1 MSIEKQ
7 IKEATDILNNI
18 SEDQTVPRNIRRAAT
33 QSLSTLADKE
43 MEVHVRAVNAI
54 ELLEDI
60 LGDPNCP
67 YHARTLIWH
76 VITRLEL
83 PTNLDDDDDDEY
95 EDDDDDDFYEE
106 EEVEWVE
113 EEEEESKEDKEGD
126 KKKVEKEDDWEPEWS
141 DDFDSEWGNND
152 DDDAFDDDD

>member
-33 QSLSTLADKE
+33 QSLTTLADKE

-83 PTNLDDDDDDEY
+83 QTDGDNDDEDEYEDDDDEY
-95 EDDDDDDFYEE
+95 EDDYYDEEETELIEE
-106 EEVEWVE
+106 EEAE
-113 EEEEESKEDKEGD
+113 EKKEE
-126 KKKVEKEDDWEPEWS
+126 KKVEKVDDWEPEWS
-141 DDFDSEWGNND
+141 DDFEDEWGDTD
-152 DDDAFDDDD
+152 DDDSDDK

>member
-83 PTNLDDDDDDEY
+83 PTDGGDNDEDEY
-95 EDDDDDDFYEE
+95 EDEEDDDDDYYDEE
-106 EEVEWVE
+106 ETEWVE
-113 EEEEESKEDKEGD
+113 EEVVEEKEGD
-126 KKKVEKEDDWEPEWS
+126 KKVEKEDDWEPEWS
-141 DDFDSEWGNND
+141 DDFEDEWGDKD
-152 DDDAFDDDD
+152 DDDFDEKS

>member
-33 QSLSTLADKE
+33 QSLTTLADKE

-83 PTNLDDDDDDEY
+83 PTDGDKDDEDEY
-95 EDDDDDDFYEE
+95 EDDDDEYDDDYYDEAETELIEE
-106 EEVEWVE
+106 EEAEEKE
-113 EEEEESKEDKEGD
+113 EE
-126 KKKVEKEDDWEPEWS
+126 KKVEKVDDWEPEWS
-141 DDFDSEWGNND
+141 DDFEDEWGDTD
-152 DDDAFDDDD
+152 DDDSDDK

>member
-33 QSLSTLADKE
+33 QSLTTLADKE

-83 PTNLDDDDDDEY
+83 PTDGDRDDDGDEDEEY
-95 EDDDDDDFYEE
+95 EEDDYYEE
-106 EEVEWVE
+106 EEEAEWVE
-113 EEEEESKEDKEGD
+113 EEEVEEKKEEE
-126 KKKVEKEDDWEPEWS
+126 KKVEKEDDWQPEWS
-141 DDFDSEWGNND
+141 DDFEDEWGDND
-152 DDDAFDDDD
+152 DEADED

>member
-33 QSLSTLADKE
+33 QSLTTLADKE

-83 PTNLDDDDDDEY
+83 PTDGDNDDQDEYEDDDDEY
-95 EDDDDDDFYEE
+95 EDDYYDEEETELIEE
-106 EEVEWVE
+106 EEAEEKE
-113 EEEEESKEDKEGD
+113 EE
-126 KKKVEKEDDWEPEWS
+126 KKVEKVDDWEPEWS
-141 DDFDSEWGNND
+141 DDFEDEWGDTD
-152 DDDAFDDDD
+152 DDDSDDK